1 MSNWTHVAGIVRIDM
16 YDIENPETE
25 EQIREV
31 FGKTLHYT
39 DSGELWDEAFAHRD
53 RFLPCGSEG
62 SLDMTVWIN
71 PNRNYLN
78 RATVS
83 IFGDLRDHDDPD
95 AIIAWFKDKCSK
107 FWIRNASIV
116 VDNEWNG
123 VRTWHSCGEE
133 DEDAGEDAV

>member
-1 MSNWTHVAGIVRIDM
+1 MSNWTHVAGIVRIDTF
-16 YDIENPETE
+16 DTANPETE
-25 EQIREV
+25 KQIREV
-31 FGKTLHYT
+31 FGKAVDW
-39 DSGELWDEAFAHRD
+39 DSPEELWEEYHAHPEA
-53 RFLPCGSEG
+53 FLPCGSEG

-71 PNRNYLN
+71 PDRSCLP

-95 AIIAWFKDKCSK
+95 AIIVWFKDKCSK

-116 VDNEWNG
+116 VNNEWNG

-133 DEDAGEDAV
+133 DEDAGENAV